1 MTELAIALQA
11 ALWVW
16 FLGCTV
22 SYRVGKKYLVEGMGI
37 RSAEFI
43 MLCVYTAAL
52 VACHCI
58 RPAGKWILI
67 GVLALWF
74 VVEVFCHWYYTLF
87 GAGERKLK
95 GYNECFEGTLR
106 LIPASETRLIPD
118 LYHIVLH
125 LLILLNAIMCVLR

>member
-37 RSAEFI
+37 RSAEFA

-52 VACHCI
+52 IACHCVY
-58 RPAGKWILI
+58 PAGKWILL
-67 GVLALWF
+67 GVLVLWF
-74 VVEVFCHWYYTLF
+74 IVEFFCHWAFTIF
-87 GAGERKLK
+87 GAGETKLK
-95 GYNECFEGTLR
+95 GYNDCFRNTIR
-106 LIPASETRLIPD
+106 VFPMSETRLIPD
-118 LYHIVLH
+118 LYHIVQH
-125 LLILLNAIMCVLR
+125 LLILANIIVLL